1 MDNNL
6 IISIIAI
13 ISSVFGVVCG
23 ILNHKRCRSKCFS
36 EKEIILSLD
45 VENTTPQTKELKIKI
60 PKLPDSPSFSSDE
73 DTRVKVPEILDDVK
87 YA

>member
-13 ISSVFGVVCG
+13 IGSIFSLIIG

-45 VENTTPQTKELKIKI
+45 VENTTPQSNKLKIKLPES
-60 PKLPDSPSFSSDE
+60 PKE
-73 DTRVKVPEILDDVK
+73 EIKDDVK
-87 YA
+87 YG